1 MIASGENVISE
12 KMLMMLKIENTAIA
26 KDRIILIILMAG

>member
-12 KMLMMLKIENTAIA
+12 KMLIMLKIEKTAIA
-26 KDRIILIILMAG
+26 RDRIILIILMAG